1 MTVLPTTPA
10 VTFRLKPGVTVNRI
24 QAECSPSDTVT
35 LWSPTLAS
43 GTLNPQGGKLPLRS
57 VLQSVETFSS
67 PKVTLTVSFFAKPL
81 PVTVARSPTA
91 PSLEVSSTDGVTLK
105 CSEAENPLS
114 SIAVTVWL
122 PAFASG
128 TSNSQSKL
136 PIASVVQALPA
147 SSVRATLVSPKSR
160 KTERSVE

>member
-35 LWSPTLAS
+35 LWAPTLAS

-67 PKVTLTVSFFAKPL
+67 SKVTLTVSFFLKPL
-81 PVTVARSPTA
+81 PVTAAWLPTG
-91 PSLEVSSTDGVTLK
+91 PELEGSSTDGLTVK
-105 CSEAENPLS
+105 CSES
-114 SIAVTVWL
+114 
-122 PAFASG
+122 
-128 TSNSQSKL
+128 
-136 PIASVVQALPA
+136 
-147 SSVRATLVSPKSR
+147 
-160 KTERSVE
+160 